1 MYQAYWGLGE
11 SPFRGHRDPRFFYA
25 GPTQDEAYARLS
37 FLVDERRTLGLLLG
51 ESGGG
56 KSQLLETFAAQLG
69 IVDRQTALVSVAGV
83 DSREFLWLV
92 ATALGI
98 EPSAQ
103 PAEWALYRSLADHI
117 VANRYQQWA
126 TILLVDDADEARA
139 EVLDTLLRLAEIN
152 LARDARLTIVLA
164 AQDERLHRLG
174 NRLLELADLRI
185 DLEGWEAD
193 DTAAFVKQSLAV
205 AGRSTP
211 IFSDAALSSLH
222 ELTSGIPRRVKQ
234 LADLALVAG
243 AGSNLVQIEPNTVEA
258 VYRELGVVTTVR
270 PFDLALRG

>member
-11 SPFRGHRDPRFFYA
+11 SPFRGHRDPRFFHA
-25 GPTQDEAYARLS
+25 GPTQDEALARLS

-56 KSQLLETFAAQLG
+56 KSQLLETFAGQLG
-69 IVDRQTALVSVAGV
+69 IVDRQTALVSVAGI
-83 DSREFLWLV
+83 DSREFLWLA
-92 ATALGI
+92 ATALGV
-98 EPSAQ
+98 EPSAH

-126 TILLVDDADEARA
+126 TILLVDDADEARG
-139 EVLDTLLRLAEIN
+139 EVLDTLLRLAEID

-164 AQDERLHRLG
+164 AQNERLHRLG

-211 IFSDAALSSLH
+211 IFSDAALHSLH
-222 ELTSGIPRRVKQ
+222 ELAGGIPRRVKQ